1 MKMGGEGTIL
11 CKASGRPAPEI
22 TFRRWGSKEELSPG
36 VQQDDDRIILE
47 QSFDD
52 NRGESSG
59 TLRITKIIRPD
70 DGLYE
75 CVARNRGDSGFK
87 VGHITVEYPPTFDSM
102 KKLPPVYSWEE
113 RRANLSCL
121 AEGFPNATI
130 EWRWNE
136 RLIKDLPD
144 RNFEIVGT
152 GPRSDLLIR
161 PTDRRYYSAY
171 KCIATNILGRAE
183 HMMELRFVLLFFS
196 YFEIQ

>member
-1 MKMGGEGTIL
+1 MTI
-11 CKASGRPAPEI
+11 
-22 TFRRWGSKEELSPG
+22 ELF
-36 VQQDDDRIILE
+36 QIKHFNED
-47 QSFDD
+47 
-52 NRGESSG
+52 RGESSG

-152 GPRSDLLIR
+152 GPRSDLLIK
-161 PTDRRYYSAY
+161 PADRRYYSAY
-171 KCIATNILGRAE
+171 KCIATNTLGRAE
-183 HMMELRFVLLFFS
+183 HMMELRFV
-196 YFEIQ
+196 